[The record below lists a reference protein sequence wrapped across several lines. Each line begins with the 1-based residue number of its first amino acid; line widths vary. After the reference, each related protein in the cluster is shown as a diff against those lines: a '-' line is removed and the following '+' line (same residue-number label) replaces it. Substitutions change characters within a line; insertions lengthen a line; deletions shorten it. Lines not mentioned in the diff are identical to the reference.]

1 MINYKLLHN
10 SFINPHRMKIINE
23 TDKNEML
30 NHLESLKVDTERQW
44 ER

>member
-1 MINYKLLHN
+1 
-10 SFINPHRMKIINE
+10 MKIINE

-30 NHLESLKVDTERQW
+30 NHLESLKVDTERRW